1 MELTEY
7 KDTQLDRTDPNSI
20 ISKIQGATKIEE
32 ALARVFVSKEYSE
45 LRSEREF
52 KVAFGSDKNFK
63 TLKHIRFAFWNE
75 YNYSVDN
82 NKKMSINRLIGGV
95 CRSTDFY
102 NYIKDDLYLTFILT
116 APTSIQLVQQ
126 ELIQIGYEQMEEIL
140 NIPTIDDDGRVN
152 TNLIKE
158 KVKILENLENRRWG
172 GVVHRAQIH
181 NKTDV
186 TTEQKESTNESVDK
200 QLLLERVKK
209 LELELGHP
217 ASSALE
223 VEYKEV

>member
-1 MELTEY
+1 
-7 KDTQLDRTDPNSI
+7 
-20 ISKIQGATKIEE
+20 
-32 ALARVFVSKEYSE
+32 
-45 LRSEREF
+45 
-52 KVAFGSDKNFK
+52 
-63 TLKHIRFAFWNE
+63 
-75 YNYSVDN
+75 
-82 NKKMSINRLIGGV
+82 
-95 CRSTDFY
+95 
-102 NYIKDDLYLTFILT
+102 
-116 APTSIQLVQQ
+116 
-126 ELIQIGYEQMEEIL
+126 MEEIL